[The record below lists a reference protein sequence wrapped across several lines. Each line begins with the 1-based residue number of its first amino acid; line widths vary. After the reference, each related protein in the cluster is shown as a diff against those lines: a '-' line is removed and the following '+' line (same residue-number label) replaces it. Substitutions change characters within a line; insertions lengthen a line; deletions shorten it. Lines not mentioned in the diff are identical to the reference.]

1 MLQRIRAGTSGFRGA
16 TSSEITIMHALAIG
30 ERYGAL
36 LRERLGRHP
45 RVTVGHDQRFGAE
58 ALAHAVAA
66 GFMTAGADVAMLGCV
81 PTGVFCICSIGYDG
95 GVLVTG
101 SHMSPDRIG
110 IIPMNADGTY
120 ATAEVTDPI
129 EATIVE
135 YPERRWTVSW
145 NEVGGRTSTV
155 TAPMLDGSYLQRTL
169 WEDPAGLRA
178 TEVAQKGAP
187 PSRTA
192 CASRFDLDALYRRK
206 FRVLIDPGNGT
217 AGRFAQLLF
226 EAIGCEVEGIHLSPK
241 PVPDR
246 PSECR
251 ASSCTA
257 AIERMRSGN
266 FDLGACFDGDADRV
280 LLLTH
285 EGAPL
290 SEDLV
295 GAIFAKAVLRPGDVC
310 VTPINSGN
318 LIEVVCRELGATI
331 RYCRIGQPDTGRAVK
346 EYGGAYMY
354 EASAKYGFPREFLWY
369 DAIYAVAKMLD
380 HMART
385 GKSLAELAAELPTFH
400 RVDRNIPLD
409 GTSRDAVVIRALAAA
424 RETFAGGARRVDD
437 LDGLRFTYPDDA
449 WVLLRPSGTEPLA
462 RVYAD
467 APSRDRAESLAAA
480 GERIFRDAM
489 AAAG

>member
-1 MLQRIRAGTSGFRGA
+1 MLQRIRAGTSGFRGV
-16 TSSEITIMHALAIG
+16 TNSEITVTHALAIG

-36 LRERLGRHP
+36 LRERLGRYP

-58 ALAHAVAA
+58 ALSQAVAA
-66 GFMTAGADVAMLGCV
+66 GFMAGGADVVMLGEV
-81 PTGVFCICSIGYDG
+81 PTGVFCICSARYDG

-101 SHMSPDRIG
+101 SHMPPDRIG

-120 ATAEVTDPI
+120 ATAEVTDLI
-129 EATIVE
+129 EAAIVE
-135 YPERRWTVSW
+135 YPERRWTVPW
-145 NEVGGRTSTV
+145 DEVGRRTGIAT
-155 TAPMLDGSYLQRTL
+155 PPILEGSYLQRVL
-169 WEDPAGLRA
+169 WNDPAVSRS
-178 TEVAQKGAP
+178 TEVAQKGATP
-187 PSRTA
+187 LRATR
-192 CASRFDLDALYRRK
+192 ASRFDLDALYRRR

-217 AGRFAQLLF
+217 AGRIAQLLF

-257 AIERMRSGN
+257 AIERMRSGH

-280 LLLTH
+280 LFITH

-295 GAIFAKAVLRPGDVC
+295 GAIFATAVLRRGDVC

-318 LIEVVCRELGATI
+318 LIEVVCRQLGATI

-346 EYGGAYMY
+346 EFGGAYMY

-380 HMART
+380 HMAQT

-409 GTSRDAVVIRALAAA
+409 GASRDAVVVRALASA
-424 RETFAGGARRVDD
+424 RETFADGARRVDD
-437 LDGLRFTYPDDA
+437 LDGLRFTFDDDA

-467 APSRDRAESLAAA
+467 APSRDRAESLATA

-489 AAAG
+489 AVAG

>member
-1 MLQRIRAGTSGFRGA
+1 MLQRIRAGTSGFRG
-16 TSSEITIMHALAIG
+16 ITNSDITAPHALAIG

-36 LRERLGRHP
+36 LAAQLGRRP
-45 RVTVGHDQRFGAE
+45 TVTVGHDQRFGAE
-58 ALAHAVAA
+58 ALAQAIAA
-66 GFMTAGADVAMLGCV
+66 GFMAAGADVIMLGCV
-81 PTGVFCICSIGYDG
+81 PTGVYCVCSAGYDG

-101 SHMSPDRIG
+101 SHMPPDRIG

-129 EATIVE
+129 ESAIVE
-135 YPERRWTVSW
+135 YPERRWTVAW
-145 NEVGGRTSTV
+145 DQAGRLTGTV
-155 TAPMLDGSYLQRTL
+155 TQPILDGMYLQQTL
-169 WEDPAGLRA
+169 WRDPRSPRA
-178 TEVAQKGAP
+178 TEATRRGTP
-187 PSRTA
+187 PSRATLD
-192 CASRFDLDALYRRK
+192 SRFDLNALYRRK
-206 FRVLIDPGNGT
+206 FRVLIDSGNGT
-217 AGRFAQLLF
+217 AGRTARLF
-226 EAIGCEVEGIHLSPK
+226 LEALGCEVEGIHESPK

-257 AIERMRSGN
+257 AIERMRSGR

-280 LLLTH
+280 LFITTD
-285 EGAPL
+285 GTPL
-290 SEDLV
+290 PEDLV
-295 GAIFAKAVLRPGDVC
+295 GGIFARAVLQPGDVC

-318 LIEVVCRELGATI
+318 LIEVVCREIGATV

-346 EYGGAYMY
+346 EHGGAYMY

-369 DAIYAVAKMLD
+369 DAIYAVARMLD
-380 HMART
+380 HMARVE
-385 GKSLAELAAELPTFH
+385 KSLAELAAELPVFH
-400 RVDRNIPLD
+400 RVDRNIPLN
-409 GTSRDAVVIRALAAA
+409 GASRDAVVARALAAA
-424 RETFAGGARRVDD
+424 RETFGDGARRVDD

-467 APSRDRAESLAAA
+467 APSHERAESLAAE

-489 AAAG
+489 AG